1 MIKLKLSYWLY
12 LVLALVLFLLGSLM
26 LIGGLASEVNT
37 SGDWVFL
44 LLFAGLPYLLSAAAW
59 YGVLW
64 AKRGLAAGQVGQQE
78 RQVVALL
85 NASPS
90 GRITVADLM
99 LAQALNLHQAKA
111 ILDQMSENGLLEVE
125 LDENATLSYRF
136 RADVGR
142 QA

>member
-1 MIKLKLSYWLY
+1 MTKLKLSYWLC
-12 LVLALVLFLLGSLM
+12 LALALVFFF
-26 LIGGLASEVNT
+26 LASFFLVALVSAQLET
-37 SGDWVFL
+37 SETLKAAFL
-44 LLFAGLPYLLSAAAW
+44 IVLLPYLLSAAAW

-99 LAQALNLHQAKA
+99 LTQALSLNQAKA
-111 ILDQMSENGLLEVE
+111 ILDQMSENGLLEIE
-125 LDENATLSYRF
+125 LEQNGTLTYRF

-142 QA
+142 QI